1 MKILLYDRLI
11 NDLVMVDIK
20 EVIKY
25 YQTQKNSYKDLNDF
39 MNTHHIKKEYKN
51 ILKKYIEKAGY

>member
-11 NDLVMVDIK
+11 NDLLIVDIN
-20 EVIKY
+20 EVVKY
-25 YQTQKNSYKDLNDF
+25 YQTQKNSYKSLDNF
-39 MNTHHIKKEYKN
+39 MNTHNIKKEYKN